1 MNLKEFGDK
10 VQAILDKHFHKI
22 FNNSHFFYT
31 IIFLITSLLISL
43 LSLIPNQIVG
53 NLILFLATVLGL
65 AFILLM
71 FEGLIPQLNKY
82 LFGTEKKFDKWKLIC
97 FTINFFISFFI
108 ILAYF
113 LTCTSTEITV
123 QFLGWDI
130 ILPALFIIIFFG
142 WNLVQIIFLRKGFDD
157 ISDKVNDKIIDKYGS
172 SKSKDLTCILLLIL
186 ALIVPV
192 LIELGTFFG
201 FLHEFSLVGGGA
213 TTLFLVSSSVV
224 LIILIIT
231 TWRLITLYI
240 RSKRINSTNSYISM
254 FYILIWILIWFRT
267 FSFFNALL
275 NITQADTE
283 PDLASGLIDILLL
296 VFTAIMVLR
305 GLGEKVYDSFLFNS
319 NNMPFF
325 LFAFTVLYIEGQII
339 MITGA
344 GSLTGVF
351 ANRNQ
356 INLINNFMIIL
367 ITVIFYWYYSEH
379 SLERKGFLIR
389 KRYYPEEVALV
400 LKEFNEY
407 LVDKRLMDKDKVGI
421 EELQNFL
428 VTKNIKFQEEKPEET
443 ESKPDEELTPSI
455 DEENTLEK

>member
-1 MNLKEFGDK
+1 
-10 VQAILDKHFHKI
+10 
-22 FNNSHFFYT
+22 
-31 IIFLITSLLISL
+31 
-43 LSLIPNQIVG
+43 
-53 NLILFLATVLGL
+53 
-65 AFILLM
+65 M

-82 LFGTEKKFDKWKLIC
+82 LFGPEKKFDKWKLIC

-108 ILAYF
+108 ILPYF
-113 LTCTSTEITV
+113 LIGTSTELPI

-130 ILPALFIIIFFG
+130 ILPALFIIIYFG
-142 WNLVQIIFLRKGFDD
+142 WNLIQILFLRKGFDD
-157 ISDKVNDKIIDKYGS
+157 ISDKVNNKIIDKYGS
-172 SKSKDLTCILLLIL
+172 SKKKELICIILLIL
-186 ALIVPV
+186 ALIIPV
-192 LIELGTFFG
+192 LIELATFYG
-201 FLHEFSLVGGGA
+201 FLLEFPAGGPR
-213 TTLFLVSSSVV
+213 TLLIASSIVV

-231 TWRLITLYI
+231 SWRLITLYI
-240 RSKRINSTNSYISM
+240 RSKKISSTNSYSSM
-254 FYILIWILIWFRT
+254 FYILIWILLWFRS

-275 NITQADTE
+275 NITQASTE
-283 PDLASGLIDILLL
+283 PDIVSGLIDIILL

-319 NNMPFF
+319 NNMAFF

-356 INLINNFMIIL
+356 INLINNFMITL

-389 KRYYPEEVALV
+389 KRYYPEDVALV
-400 LKEFNEY
+400 VKEFSEY
-407 LVDKRLMDKDKVGI
+407 LVDKRFLDKDKVGI

-428 VTKNIKFQEEKPEET
+428 VTKNIKIKEEKPEET

-455 DEENTLEK
+455 DKENTSEK